1 MRSKMR
7 STPPEVALNRVLA
20 ALAQELAEATDE
32 EVVQAGEDLGMNVKM
47 KGSAAF
53 IGVKY
58 TMPKRLEDIFEPA
71 ELRQFYSQLAVP
83 EKRPSLPRGKKGRD
97 DDDGEK

>member
-1 MRSKMR
+1 MR

-20 ALAQELAEATDE
+20 DLAQDLAEASDE
-32 EVVQAGEDLGMNVKM
+32 EIVQAGEDLGMNVKM

-58 TMPKRLEDIFEPA
+58 TMPKRLEDIFELA
-71 ELRQFYSQLAVP
+71 ELRQFYAQLAVL
-83 EKRPSLPRGKKGRD
+83 ERRPSLPRGKKGRD